1 MALSECVRSWNRW
14 PPGLASQRLR
24 TPNRTPRRSHAPSF
38 AWRSRRIGVSTLGRG
53 HCPSTS
59 PGRQPT
65 ARCCPLGVVLGPGVH
80 RLSQARAA
88 GEWWQQSAAGSA
100 TARSARRNGRACG
113 PAPAV
118 GGAKGA
124 RAAAI
129 LRTPREDHSLGAVL
143 ADIGLWGVSS
153 GQVDQL
159 STFRDAQGGPH
170 FPQMRL
176 YRSTKPL
183 LSRVPPKTLSL
194 TLQCVPFSRR
204 VQGARGQGRSQPVH
218 PRPERVLVVR
228 DEPHL

>member
-1 MALSECVRSWNRW
+1 MMAASSMALSECVRSWNRW

-24 TPNRTPRRSHAPSF
+24 TPNRTSRRSRAPSF

-100 TARSARRNGRACG
+100 TARTARRNGRACG

-129 LRTPREDHSLGAVL
+129 LRTPGRWAPSWQTRAG
-143 ADIGLWGVSS
+143 GTSS
-153 GQVDQL
+153 GQVPRQV
-159 STFRDAQGGPH
+159 TFSWGTRWPH
-170 FPQMRL
+170 IHECAC
-176 YRSTKPL
+176 T
-183 LSRVPPKTLSL
+183 
-194 TLQCVPFSRR
+194 
-204 VQGARGQGRSQPVH
+204 
-218 PRPERVLVVR
+218 VV
-228 DEPHL
+228 

>member
-1 MALSECVRSWNRW
+1 MAASSMALSECVRSWNRW

-24 TPNRTPRRSHAPSF
+24 TPNRTPRRSRAPSF

-113 PAPAV
+113 PAAAV

-129 LRTPREDHSLGAVL
+129 LRPPDDDNLGAVL
-143 ADIGLWGVSS
+143 AESGGGVSS
-153 GQVDQL
+153 GQVSQLNFSRCTRRASL
-159 STFRDAQGGPH
+159 STNALIP
-170 FPQMRL
+170 
-176 YRSTKPL
+176 
-183 LSRVPPKTLSL
+183 
-194 TLQCVPFSRR
+194 
-204 VQGARGQGRSQPVH
+204 
-218 PRPERVLVVR
+218 
-228 DEPHL
+228 

>member
-1 MALSECVRSWNRW
+1 MMAASSMALSECVRSWNRW

-24 TPNRTPRRSHAPSF
+24 TPNRTPRRSRAPSF

-59 PGRQPT
+59 PGRPPT
-65 ARCCPLGVVLGPGVH
+65 ARCCPLGMVLGPGVH
-80 RLSQARAA
+80 RLSQASAA

-129 LRTPREDHSLGAVL
+129 LRTPREDEIIWAPSWQSRT
-143 ADIGLWGVSS
+143 GLCSGPVSVNFS
-153 GQVDQL
+153 RCTRTASL
-159 STFRDAQGGPH
+159 STN
-170 FPQMRL
+170 
-176 YRSTKPL
+176 PL
-183 LSRVPPKTLSL
+183 IP
-194 TLQCVPFSRR
+194 
-204 VQGARGQGRSQPVH
+204 
-218 PRPERVLVVR
+218 
-228 DEPHL
+228 